1 MSRARWIKLYAG
13 IKDSAVWSDPV
24 RLKAWID
31 ILLSANYRDKEWF
44 QNGQTVKVSRGQ
56 YVTSI
61 RKLSSAWKCSRDTVR
76 RILKQFD
83 DLDMIRHEVRPGKY
97 TLITVVKYE
106 VFQDGKVGESY
117 TDKATDEDTD
127 KDTDKTT
134 DKATDK
140 DTDTTQH
147 KNIYRNTIS
156 DTESI
161 ECSPSPSPE
170 GSAVIKKIDVGG
182 PMPEGWNQKL
192 EDTFAENYEVN
203 YKNNPEEATRQDW
216 YDFFGGWDEYK

>member
-127 KDTDKTT
+127 KDTDK
-134 DKATDK
+134 ATDK

-161 ECSPSPSPE
+161 EYPPSPSAE

-216 YDFFGGWDEYK
+216 FDFFGGWDEYK